1 MGQLQYAD
9 EKEVL
14 KELKIDKKDLLRLL
28 KYHNPD
34 TLWDSFAEK
43 EGYDLAKDIEGVERF
58 QRREW
63 WDERWWEDRLLD
75 VYEMEKLHEHGM
87 AICEG
92 KGGIY
97 TKDFVVSKEEYK
109 ELCGEELSE
118 FGDEKIDL
126 SKPGFCSF
134 SWDERVCGLDR
145 LVGILH
151 THPSG
156 AARPSFAD
164 VGSHITDRHKVM
176 CISSPASNICWFTDP
191 PEQAKAIPNIN
202 VGYSKYTDMAYTA
215 EAEYMT
221 KYGPLRDTVEILPES
236 LTKGIDT
243 GVLDMSIKRIYHGYL
258 KGVCLM
264 PNTDSEGVCYV
275 RSKDKGVIFTRIK

>member
-14 KELKIDKKDLLRLL
+14 KELEIDKKGILSLLN
-28 KYHNPD
+28 YPNPD

-63 WDERWWEDRLLD
+63 WDERWWEDGLLD

-92 KGGIY
+92 KSGIY
-97 TKDFVVSKEEYK
+97 TRDFVVSKEEYK

-134 SWDERVCGLDR
+134 SWDERVCGLDG
-145 LVGILH
+145 LVGVLH

-156 AARPSFAD
+156 AVRPSAAD
-164 VGSHITDRHKVM
+164 VNNHIEGRHKIL
-176 CISSPASNICWFTDP
+176 CISSPETNACWFTEP
-191 PEQAKAIPNIN
+191 PEAAKAIPNIDVEYGN
-202 VGYSKYTDMAYTA
+202 YTNKVYEIDADFFKKKHPKK
-215 EAEYMT
+215 E
-221 KYGPLRDTVEILPES
+221 TVEILPKAMI
-236 LTKGIDT
+236 KGIDSAI
-243 GVLDMSIKRIYHGYL
+243 LDMSIKRVDNGVF
-258 KGVCLM
+258 KGLCFKYK
-264 PNTDSEGVCYV
+264 NESGGRCYV
-275 RSKDKGVIFTRIK
+275 RTKDKGAIYAEMK